1 MKTVK
6 KTGLTLLSLS
16 ASHGLM
22 HILAIAL
29 PALSLLVKDE
39 FQLSNTTVGLLSF
52 AFAAAIGFGGIPS
65 GMLSDRS
72 DGIKLICI
80 GFFSTAILS
89 AFLLI
94 VPNFLSVAL
103 IFITIGFLLSLYH
116 PAALSYIAKSF
127 GDKRGKAYGV
137 HEIGASIGAAIAPL
151 IAGFICLYYGWRFVY
166 PVLAIPTIIIALLLI
181 RLRRNSKRDRKK
193 QSSEEQSNVNDLLV
207 FLRQIIRTGSIRK
220 VYITECIFGFV
231 FVGALTFVPVFLDEA
246 KGLGPALAITLTC
259 VFTAGGA
266 IGKVIG
272 GHFSDLRGERK
283 VMSIG
288 FFLTAPLFFILAFLP
303 LFWAILTLALAGTI
317 LPTVLSAIISTVG
330 KEIEPSRTGIAFGF
344 LLLAGFGFGSISP
357 LLLGLVSDSFGISAV
372 FYPIVIAIVIGG
384 ILNSA

>member
-1 MKTVK
+1 MKNVK
-6 KTGLTLLSLS
+6 NIGLTLLPLS

-22 HILAIAL
+22 HILATAL

-80 GFFSTAILS
+80 GFFSTALLS

-94 VPNFLSVAL
+94 VPDFLSVAL
-103 IFITIGFLLSLYH
+103 IFIAIGFLLSLYH
-116 PAALSYIAKSF
+116 PAALSYIAISF

-137 HEIGASIGAAIAPL
+137 HEIGASIGGAIAPL
-151 IAGFICLYYGWRFVY
+151 IAGSICLYYGWRFVY
-166 PVLAIPTIIIALLLI
+166 PVLAIPAIIIALLLI

-193 QSSEEQSNVNDLLV
+193 QSSEEQSHVSDIMV
-207 FLRQIIRTGSIRK
+207 FLRQIIRNGSIRK

-272 GHFSDLRGERK
+272 GHFSDLLGERK
-283 VMSIG
+283 VMAIG
-288 FFLTAPLFFILAFLP
+288 FFLTAPLFLILP
-303 LFWAILTLALAGTI
+303 LLPLSWAILTLALAGTI
-317 LPTVLSAIISTVG
+317 LPTVLSAIISTVS

>member
-6 KTGLTLLSLS
+6 KTILTLLPLS

-72 DGIKLICI
+72 DGIKLISI
-80 GFFSTAILS
+80 GFFSIAILS

-94 VPNFLSVAL
+94 VPTFLSVAI
-103 IFITIGFLLSLYH
+103 IFIAIGFLLSLYH
-116 PAALSYIAKSF
+116 PAALSFIAKYF

-137 HEIGASIGAAIAPL
+137 HEIGASIGGAIAPL

-166 PVLAIPTIIIALLLI
+166 PVLAIPTIVIALLLI
-181 RLRRNSKRDRKK
+181 RLRRSSKRDGKK
-193 QSSEEQSNVNDLLV
+193 QSSEAQSNVNDLLV
-207 FLRQIIRTGSIRK
+207 FLRQIIRTDSIRK

-231 FVGALTFVPVFLDEA
+231 FVGALTFVPVFL
-246 KGLGPALAITLTC
+246 
-259 VFTAGGA
+259 
-266 IGKVIG
+266 
-272 GHFSDLRGERK
+272 
-283 VMSIG
+283 
-288 FFLTAPLFFILAFLP
+288 
-303 LFWAILTLALAGTI
+303 
-317 LPTVLSAIISTVG
+317 
-330 KEIEPSRTGIAFGF
+330 
-344 LLLAGFGFGSISP
+344 
-357 LLLGLVSDSFGISAV
+357 
-372 FYPIVIAIVIGG
+372 
-384 ILNSA
+384 

>member
-6 KTGLTLLSLS
+6 KTGLTLLPLS

-22 HILAIAL
+22 HILATAL

-137 HEIGASIGAAIAPL
+137 HEIGASIGGAIAPL

-166 PVLAIPTIIIALLLI
+166 PVLAIPAIIIALLLI
-181 RLRRNSKRDRKK
+181 RLQRNRKCDRKK
-193 QSSEEQSNVNDLLV
+193 QSTEGQSHVIDLIV

-246 KGLGPALAITLTC
+246 RLL
-259 VFTAGGA
+259 
-266 IGKVIG
+266 
-272 GHFSDLRGERK
+272 GERK
-283 VMSIG
+283 VMAIG

-303 LFWAILTLALAGTI
+303 LFWAILTLALAGMI
-317 LPTVLSAIISTVG
+317 LPTVLSAIISSVG
-330 KEIEPSRTGIAFGF
+330 KGIEPSRTGIAFGF
-344 LLLAGFGFGSISP
+344 LLLAGFGVGSISP
-357 LLLGLVSDSFGISAV
+357 LLLGLISDSFGISAV
-372 FYPIVIAIVIGG
+372 FYPIVIAILIGG